1 MGAPLKNDDD
11 QPILGFG
18 FDWVTILLY
27 VGFVLA
33 GWICI
38 YAAVYDPKH
47 PTIFDLST
55 SYGKQALFIG
65 ISFLIAFI
73 IMLSDVEIYGAFA
86 WLLYVVT
93 LLLCIA
99 VIFVGGDI
107 KGAKSWFALGGFG
120 IQPSEFAKFAVS
132 LALARYLSGYGIK
145 FKDTSTKLICAAIIM
160 APMAVILLQ
169 NDTGSALVY
178 LSFSLVLFR
187 EGLPGYLLMAGV
199 IVMILAILSLLINTW
214 WLIGTLTV
222 LFLLGAFL
230 MRGNWG
236 LIGIAFLGLVLSSG
250 IIYSTDYVFNNVLQE
265 HQRNRINVLFGK
277 VLDLK
282 GVGWNVHQSKIAI
295 GSGGLLGKGFLQGT
309 QTKFN
314 FVPEQ
319 STDFIFC
326 TVGEEYGFLGSTLVV
341 GGFVFLLFRLVRIA
355 ERQRNKFSRV
365 YAYCVTSI
373 LFFHFMVNIGMTL
386 GVLPVIGIPLPF
398 FSYGGSS
405 LISFTILLFILIKLD
420 SNRVNELRSYID

>member
-1 MGAPLKNDDD
+1 MGAPYSNDDE
-11 QPILGFG
+11 QPIIGSG
-18 FDWVTILLY
+18 FDWVTIFLY
-27 VGFVLA
+27 IGFVLA

-47 PTIFDLST
+47 PAIFDLST
-55 SYGKQALFIG
+55 SYGKQAMFIG
-65 ISFLIAFI
+65 ISFIIAFV

-86 WLLYVVT
+86 WILYVIT
-93 LLLCIA
+93 LVMCVA
-99 VIFVGGDI
+99 VIFIGGDI

-145 FKDTSTKLICAAIIM
+145 FKDRSTQIACIAIILL
-160 APMAVILLQ
+160 PMAVILLQ

-178 LSFSLVLFR
+178 LSFALVLFR
-187 EGLPGYLLMAGV
+187 EGLPGYLLLIGV
-199 IVMILAILSLLINTW
+199 IIMVLAILALLVNTW
-214 WLIGTLTV
+214 ILVGILAGIFV
-222 LFLLGAFL
+222 VMAFL
-230 MRGNWG
+230 SRLNWG
-236 LIGIAFLGLVLSSG
+236 LIGLEFAALLLASG
-250 IIYSTDYVFNNVLQE
+250 IIFSTDYVFNNVLQE

-295 GSGGLLGKGFLQGT
+295 GSGGFLGKGFLEGT

-326 TVGEEYGFLGSTLVV
+326 TVGEEYGFLGTTAVV
-341 GGFVFLLFRLVRIA
+341 GGFVYLLFRIVRIA

-365 YAYCVTSI
+365 YAYCVASI

-405 LISFTILLFILIKLD
+405 LISFTVLLFILIKLD
-420 SNRVNELRSYID
+420 SNRVNELKGNFD